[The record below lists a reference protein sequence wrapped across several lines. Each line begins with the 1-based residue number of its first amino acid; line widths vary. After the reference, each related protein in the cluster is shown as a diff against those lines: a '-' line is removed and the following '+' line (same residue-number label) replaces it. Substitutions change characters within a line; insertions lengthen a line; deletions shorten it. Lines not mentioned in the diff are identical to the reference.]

1 MVMEKA
7 VVSGCVLQIWTV
19 QQHIKFA
26 VQEQYL
32 KHIQQNSHE
41 IITVLKDAFSAHA
54 NGRMHRLSLNYKQL
68 LHSRHIG
75 QPVLADNYSH
85 KWRILLV
92 QSSTVRMPLLTAT
105 HATSSSICKP

>member
-32 KHIQQNSHE
+32 KHIQQNSRE
-41 IITVLKDAFSAHA
+41 IITVLKDAFSAH
-54 NGRMHRLSLNYKQL
+54 
-68 LHSRHIG
+68 
-75 QPVLADNYSH
+75 
-85 KWRILLV
+85 
-92 QSSTVRMPLLTAT
+92 
-105 HATSSSICKP
+105 C